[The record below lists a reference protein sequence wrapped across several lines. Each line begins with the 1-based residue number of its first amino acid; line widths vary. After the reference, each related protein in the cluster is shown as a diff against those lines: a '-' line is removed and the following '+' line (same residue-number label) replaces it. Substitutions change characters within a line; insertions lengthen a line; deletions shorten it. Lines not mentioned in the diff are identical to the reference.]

1 MPFIKQEV
9 EHGADGLP
17 VSFDCLH
24 SLATA
29 LPPHSWTQAEFWGS
43 IRGSNV
49 LIGLKPRSQLLLE
62 KVLLGSNGIDTRYV
76 AADRLEDVFH
86 SPARQLNETF
96 EREATMLGAEALRRA
111 MSQAEVGTVD
121 ALFIC
126 TCTGYLC
133 PGLSSHVAEAMGLS
147 PETYLMDVIGAGCGA
162 ALPTLRAACNYLKE
176 HPTHRAAII
185 AVEICSAA
193 FYISDDPGVLI
204 SLCLFGDG
212 AAALV
217 LDGEDVRCNDL
228 HFSGFSTLHLPEHR
242 EKVRFVNRDGKLC
255 NQLHRDVPEVA
266 AQSVRTL
273 HERDNLPAHH
283 AITHAGGRDVLGAI
297 NSLLPQHCLAEAH
310 AVLQRYGN
318 MSSPS
323 VFFALER
330 ALSQGSTPP
339 FWVTSFGAG
348 FTCHSCTLER

>member
-1 MPFIKQEV
+1 MF
-9 EHGADGLP
+9 LR
-17 VSFDCLH
+17 

-29 LPPHSWTQAEFWGS
+29 LPPHIWTQAEFWES
-43 IRGSNV
+43 IRDASV
-49 LIGLKPRSQLLLE
+49 MTALKPRSQLLLE
-62 KVLLGSNGIDTRYV
+62 KVLLGNNGITTRHFTTN
-76 AADRLEDVFH
+76 RLEDVFQ

-96 EREATMLGAEALRRA
+96 EFEATRLGAEALREA
-111 MSQAEVGTVD
+111 MSQAEIGTVD

-133 PGLSSHVAEAMGLS
+133 PGLSSHVAEEMGLS
-147 PETYLMDVIGAGCGA
+147 PDTYLMDVTGAGCGA

-212 AAALV
+212 AAAIV
-217 LDGEDVRCNDL
+217 LDGEEVRRNDL
-228 HFSGFSTLHLPEHR
+228 HFDRFSTLHLPEHR

-266 AQSVRTL
+266 AQIVRTL

-283 AITHAGGRDVLGAI
+283 VISHAGGRDVLGAI
-297 NSLLPQHCLAEAH
+297 NSLLPQHGLAEAH
-310 AVLQRYGN
+310 AVLKRCGN

-323 VFFALER
+323 VFFALES
-330 ALSQGSTPP
+330 ALSKDSRPP
-339 FWVTSFGAG
+339 FWLTSFGAG
-348 FTCHSCTLER
+348 FTCHSCTLEG